1 MANWDVLCPVA
12 KIIFD
17 VNSPNYASLAAD
29 LARIAGVREAKGF
42 WHIPFNALYVA
53 LDVAEAYGVGAVSA
67 TWAKAPPSSAPAW
80 EEVEAALR
88 VGGEVRPFLFEGFL
102 MPYQKEA
109 LCFGWN
115 LSGVHYW
122 HPTGCLTGDTRLT
135 INRAGK
141 SSSITLKELV
151 NKLNGQEG
159 SWDKAIA
166 TRAQCSI
173 DGHIRLNQVVN
184 AVATGRKIVY
194 EVETRGGLR
203 VKGSKDHKFSTP
215 NGFVPLEMLTVGSV
229 VHIAG
234 LVRSSAKRNPKT
246 RYHLTH
252 VRYHPYAKNNHPDNL
267 VVMSQREHAISH
279 GREGGWKRVIA
290 PQVEDI
296 VERITE
302 LGEEETFDL
311 TMLSPNNNYVA
322 NGFVVH
328 NSGKTCT
335 GILCALSQPGTLVI
349 VTRAA
354 SRIQYGR
361 EVERF
366 TNLKAHVVRPESQL
380 RKKDQP
386 LDAYLQEC
394 MTEGRRAVVV
404 LGWESVKNNL
414 DMLKKLRAG
423 PVIYDESH
431 RGKSAKRWDTLPLA
445 PLPDNPDEALAQ
457 LRKDKADADAK
468 KGFIKDTD
476 TGRTLF
482 IPHVSTASAAAEL
495 ARLVHKRICTTA
507 TPIKDRVRD
516 LYAQL
521 DLAEPN
527 GWGNTTAWMDRYADR
542 KPGAYGGFDT
552 PGASNTDE
560 LNSRLTT
567 IAHILDYRETHRAL
581 PAKRRQS
588 IYIPPEDQVKPD
600 ASFNKAMKE
609 AANRGPGALLEV
621 KLQRSAQMKRKAVLD
636 LIEDHVGSRQKVVV
650 FTGRKADCEDLGD
663 AVKKMAIVKKLGAQV
678 WAAHG
683 EQPTAVRQRIV
694 DAYMQ
699 SDGPCVLVATGQ
711 SFGESLNLQDTD
723 AALFVMLP
731 YDPGQLRQWE
741 GRFSRL
747 GQKRPVVIYYVIAE
761 GTVDEHVAQLL
772 IEKLPAV
779 EKIAKD
785 SELAEAGSVLA
796 GYDGMDPDKFAESV
810 LSSLDLD

>member
-29 LARIAGVREAKGF
+29 LARIAGVREVKGF
-42 WHIPFNALYVA
+42 WHIPFNALYVS

-67 TWAKAPPSSAPAW
+67 TWAKAAPSSAPAW

-88 VGGEVRPFLFEGFL
+88 AGGEVRPFLFEGFL

-122 HPTGCLTGDTRLT
+122 HPTG
-135 INRAGK
+135 
-141 SSSITLKELV
+141 
-151 NKLNGQEG
+151 
-159 SWDKAIA
+159 
-166 TRAQCSI
+166 
-173 DGHIRLNQVVN
+173 
-184 AVATGRKIVY
+184 
-194 EVETRGGLR
+194 
-203 VKGSKDHKFSTP
+203 
-215 NGFVPLEMLTVGSV
+215 
-229 VHIAG
+229 
-234 LVRSSAKRNPKT
+234 
-246 RYHLTH
+246 
-252 VRYHPYAKNNHPDNL
+252 
-267 VVMSQREHAISH
+267 
-279 GREGGWKRVIA
+279 
-290 PQVEDI
+290 
-296 VERITE
+296 
-302 LGEEETFDL
+302 
-311 TMLSPNNNYVA
+311 
-322 NGFVVH
+322 
-328 NSGKTCT
+328 SGKTCT

-445 PLPDNPDEALAQ
+445 PLPEDPDEALAQ
-457 LRKDKADADAK
+457 MRKDKADADAK

-495 ARLVHKRICTTA
+495 ARLVQKRICTTA

-552 PGASNTDE
+552 TGASNTDE

-636 LIEDHVGSRQKVVV
+636 LIEDHVGSRQKIVV